1 MTQKNLVTPP
11 YLFEHIIFFLLLVG
25 LVLIFW
31 NPIGLFSV
39 NPKNGVLLFAYRGFT
54 ALFCWTVLLVLL
66 ALSHHAKKG
75 IIDCFLS
82 LSPWIRWLIVVFFS
96 IGLLSATFKAYSAP
110 TAFKGVA
117 IDITMLITIL
127 FLASYFKRYPNA
139 INWLIATV
147 IICAISYLFAV
158 LFNISLIS
166 YIDGNT
172 SIAIAHKRLI
182 IRQFNFSNPRFFDH
196 FVSWFLP
203 LLCLPLLSSTHQNIK
218 QNLAKKPLR
227 YRLPKC
233 YCEAKMPTGNC
244 FKALA
249 FLAMISL
256 WFAVIAH
263 ASRAFIVE
271 YLVILIV
278 LVIVNKKIAGRFFS
292 YQFITIIL
300 GALLFY
306 SVNISLGLDNV
317 LQRDVFDNQDRW
329 LLWEKTLLIG
339 LNHPLLGVGELN
351 LLYYLNNYPHNILL
365 AVFAQWGVI
374 GLAIFLLVCLR
385 SFRYGWYL
393 AKKYRDLASYLMAF
407 SCVLAGMTHALVSN
421 LFRLQLSQYSLVFVI
436 GLLLSFMPQER
447 HSIAKYWHSILTL
460 LLLASLL
467 VLAVVPYFYIVAF

>member
-1 MTQKNLVTPP
+1 M
-11 YLFEHIIFFLLLVG
+11 
-25 LVLIFW
+25 
-31 NPIGLFSV
+31 PIS
-39 NPKNGVLLFAYRGFT
+39 
-54 ALFCWTVLLVLL
+54 
-66 ALSHHAKKG
+66 
-75 IIDCFLS
+75 
-82 LSPWIRWLIVVFFS
+82 
-96 IGLLSATFKAYSAP
+96 
-110 TAFKGVA
+110 
-117 IDITMLITIL
+117 
-127 FLASYFKRYPNA
+127 
-139 INWLIATV
+139 
-147 IICAISYLFAV
+147 
-158 LFNISLIS
+158 
-166 YIDGNT
+166 
-172 SIAIAHKRLI
+172 
-182 IRQFNFSNPRFFDH
+182 
-196 FVSWFLP
+196 
-203 LLCLPLLSSTHQNIK
+203 
-218 QNLAKKPLR
+218 
-227 YRLPKC
+227 
-233 YCEAKMPTGNC
+233 NC

-263 ASRAFIVE
+263 TSRAFIVE

-278 LVIVNKKIAGRFFS
+278 LVVVNKKTAGHFFS

-374 GLAIFLLVCLR
+374 RLAIFLLVCLR

-393 AKKYRDLASYLMAF
+393 AKKYRDLASYLMVF

-460 LLLASLL
+460 LLLALL
-467 VLAVVPYFYIVAF
+467 LKNVVT